1 MSKHGPQLSVG
12 HFATLTLSTEV
23 AIVLE
28 KLATINL
35 LEGIAKASRRELLL
49 VGLDVILGGNVVFNH
64 LVSALEHAVVK
75 LASSV

>member
-1 MSKHGPQLSVG
+1 M
-12 HFATLTLSTEV
+12 
-23 AIVLE
+23 LE

-75 LASSV
+75 LASGV